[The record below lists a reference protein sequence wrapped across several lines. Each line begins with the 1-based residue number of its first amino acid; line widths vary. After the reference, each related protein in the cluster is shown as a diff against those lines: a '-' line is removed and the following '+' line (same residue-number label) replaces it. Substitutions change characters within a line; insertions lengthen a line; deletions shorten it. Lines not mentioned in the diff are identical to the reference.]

1 MDRILRA
8 GRPASR
14 TRGVAVAVLAPA
26 VATLL
31 SLPVRDHGAVI
42 PTLLYLL
49 AVVVAAALG
58 RFWSGLAAAV
68 LSFLG
73 LNFFVTPPLHTL
85 RVEKAEDV
93 AALVVFLAVSLIVG
107 ALLARALEERARAQR
122 SEEEATMLNTLAL
135 RLRSGESLDKV
146 LTDFAKT
153 MLDHFALARCDV
165 RADDGG
171 GIVLDVSVPAGAPE
185 PGDGAPSLDV
195 PLESNGRE
203 FGAITVARSGAEP
216 SFSREERR
224 VLAGIA
230 VQTALAMERA
240 RLDGEVHRTRLEAEA
255 NMARAALFS
264 SVTHDLRTPLAS
276 IKAGVS
282 SLLQPDVVYD
292 EAEQR
297 DLLQTVLE
305 ETDRLNRLVGNLLD
319 LSRVRAGALTPSKTK
334 VPLEEVIEAVLARMR
349 PQLKERSVRT
359 VIRPDLP
366 EIPIDPVQIDQVM
379 TNILE
384 NAVHFSPP
392 DSEILVSVA
401 PWRSVLQVRVADQGP
416 GIPPEE
422 RERVFEAFYSGEGPG
437 SGTGLGLAIAR
448 AIVESHGGS
457 IRVEGSPSG
466 GAAVV
471 FELPTEGE
479 GS

>member
-14 TRGVAVAVLAPA
+14 TRGVAAAVLAPA
-26 VATLL
+26 AATLL

-85 RVEKAEDV
+85 QVEKAEDV

-107 ALLARALEERARAQR
+107 ALLARALEERARAQQR
-122 SEEEATMLNTLAL
+122 EDEATMLNTLAL
-135 RLRSGESLDKV
+135 KLRSGESLERV
-146 LTDFAKT
+146 LTEFART
-153 MLDHFALARCDV
+153 MLDHFALERCDV
-165 RADDGG
+165 RADDES
-171 GIVLDVSVPAGAPE
+171 GIVLEVSVPPDAPGPGA
-185 PGDGAPSLDV
+185 DAPVLDV

-203 FGAITVARSGAEP
+203 FGAITVVRSSGEP
-216 SFSREERR
+216 AFAREERR
-224 VLAGIA
+224 MLTGIA
-230 VQTALAMERA
+230 VQTASALERA

-255 NMARAALFS
+255 NLARAALFS

-282 SLLQPDVVYD
+282 SLLQTDVVYD
-292 EAEQR
+292 PEEQR

-319 LSRVRAGALTPSKTK
+319 LSRVRAGALTPSKTR
-334 VPLEEVIEAVLARMR
+334 VSLEEVIEAVLARMR
-349 PQLKERSVRT
+349 PQLEGRNVRSVM
-359 VIRPDLP
+359 RPDLP
-366 EIPIDPVQIDQVM
+366 DIPMDPVQIDQVM

-392 DSEILVSVA
+392 GSEILVSVA

-416 GIPPEE
+416 GVPVAD
-422 RERVFEAFYSGEGPG
+422 RERVFEAFYRGDSPG
-437 SGTGLGLAIAR
+437 AGTGLGLAIAR

-471 FELPTEGE
+471 FELPTESE
-479 GS
+479 DP

>member
-1 MDRILRA
+1 MDRVLHA

-14 TRGVAVAVLAPA
+14 LRGVAAAVIAPA
-26 VATLL
+26 VVTFV
-31 SLPVRDHGAVI
+31 SLPLRHHGAVI

-58 RFWSGLAAAV
+58 RLWSGLAAAV

-85 RVEKAEDV
+85 RVEKAEDL
-93 AALVVFLAVSLIVG
+93 AALFVFLAVSAIVG
-107 ALLARALEERARAQR
+107 ALLARALEERAHAQR
-122 SEEEATMLNTLAL
+122 REEETMMLNTLAL
-135 RLRSGESLDKV
+135 RLRSGEPLEKV
-146 LTDFAKT
+146 LTDFAGT
-153 MLDHFALARCDV
+153 MLAHFALERCDV
-165 RADDGG
+165 RADDES
-171 GIVLDVSVPAGAPE
+171 GIVLEVSVPEGAPQ
-185 PGDGAPSLDV
+185 PGADAPTLAV
-195 PLESNGRE
+195 PLESNGRG
-203 FGAITVARSGAEP
+203 FGAITVVRRSGEP
-216 SFSREERR
+216 AFAREERR
-224 VLAGIA
+224 ILTGIA
-230 VQTALAMERA
+230 VQTASALERA
-240 RLDGEVHRTRLEAEA
+240 RLDGEVHRTRMEAEA
-255 NMARAALFS
+255 NLARAALFS

-282 SLLQPDVVYD
+282 SLLQTDVVYD
-292 EAEQR
+292 PEEQR

-334 VPLEEVIEAVLARMR
+334 VSLEEVIEAVLARMR
-349 PQLKERSVRT
+349 PQLQERSVRS

-366 EIPIDPVQIDQVM
+366 DIPLDPVQIDQVM
-379 TNILE
+379 TNLLE
-384 NAVHFSPP
+384 NAIHFSPP
-392 DSEILVSVA
+392 ASEILVSVA

-416 GIPPEE
+416 GIPSGD
-422 RERVFEAFYSGEGPG
+422 RERVFDAFYRGGGRG

-448 AIVESHGGS
+448 AIIESHGGS

-466 GAAVV
+466 GAAIV

-479 GS
+479 G